1 MNPTIKVGRA
11 SRLPRLNMTN
21 RKATARAGALAG
33 QSRRLSYVEEII

>member
-21 RKATARAGALAG
+21 RKATARAGQA
-33 QSRRLSYVEEII
+33 RRLSYVEEII